1 MIQVSVNNIVCFF
14 FIRNSEMYLS
24 QSVFSQ
30 RQEKEVR
37 VDEAFLKYE
46 HDLVGVPSSSNRQIS
61 RHRPSYEAV
70 LRLDDT

>member
-37 VDEAFLKYE
+37 VDVSFLK
-46 HDLVGVPSSSNRQIS
+46 I
-61 RHRPSYEAV
+61 
-70 LRLDDT
+70 